1 MQSVK
6 TETLKPHSELFRT
19 EKGEL
24 IEVEWVIV
32 RNKTWN
38 EDVLSDD
45 LNFRVRPLP
54 GGSILALRAHA

>member
-45 LNFRVRPLP
+45 PNFRVRPLP